1 MSTDP
6 YPEVSVD
13 ESGIVPPQ
21 GGRGAEWPKKIRTL
35 TAAELDRLT
44 IDSAGRFYWDGRLV
58 NYEPPEDRETGSKS
72 DETVDHSAM
81 EIIERAS
88 YELDAHKVPEPIE
101 GADLPQHM
109 GTHVQR
115 RSVSAVDFDV
125 ASHDEEPAPA
135 TEMRPAQPMAQ
146 MAPMAPP
153 IHTTER
159 VRLKMSLWQSLG
171 AIILVLGIMVGA
183 SGVAAYGWV
192 VAHDWSCR
200 IGLVKSYCPAA
211 PPTPA
216 LRQRPRTDIPA

>member
-21 GGRGAEWPKKIRTL
+21 SGRGAEWPKKIRTL

-58 NYEPPEDRETGSKS
+58 NYEPPEDREPGSKPG
-72 DETVDHSAM
+72 ETVDHSAM

-115 RSVSAVDFDV
+115 RGVAAVDLDV
-125 ASHDEEPAPA
+125 RSRDEEEAPA

-146 MAPMAPP
+146 MAQPIRMA
-153 IHTTER
+153 ER
-159 VRLKMSLWQSLG
+159 VRLKLSLWQSLG
-171 AIILVLGIMVGA
+171 AIIVVLGIMVGA

-216 LRQRPRTDIPA
+216 LRPRTDIPA